1 MSEEP
6 SQIRLLR
13 SALAAVGKARLK
25 TTGRSMLPTI
35 EPGTVITVL
44 ARPLDE
50 VEPGDVAVVLLD
62 RKVIVHRVV
71 DRAGSRLLTRG
82 DNLPLVDPVVG
93 PGEYL
98 GVVPAYR
105 RAVTLAALDLARLA
119 AYPDRGAGRTRI
131 WLPGPAPAYAW
142 WHPAM
147 RRGDTPGLSRGD
159 ARLVI
164 SVSPHGALPGTA
176 LDELLAAA
184 GRRDVDI
191 LIGRA
196 AGLAPNGPTTGP
208 SDDRATRSSDGCGGR
223 SPLRPGTADF
233 HVGHGTLLEPPRL
246 ADTVEF
252 VRARVE
258 AARGA
263 VPARS
268 VLPVRGALP
277 VGGRG
282 APRPAARARRG
293 GG

>member
-13 SALAAVGKARLK
+13 SALAAVGRARLR
-25 TTGRSMLPTI
+25 TAGRSMLPTI

-44 ARPLDE
+44 ARPFDE

-71 DRAGSRLLTRG
+71 DRAGGRLLTRG

-105 RAVTLAALDLARLA
+105 RAVTLPGLDLARLA
-119 AYPDRGAGRTRI
+119 AHPDRGAGRTRI

-142 WHPAM
+142 WHPAT
-147 RRGDTPGLSRGD
+147 RRGDTPGLSRGE
-159 ARLVI
+159 ARPVI
-164 SVSPHGALPGTA
+164 SVSPYGALPGTA

-196 AGLAPNGPTTGP
+196 AGLPPDGPTAGP

-223 SPLRPGTADF
+223 PPLRPGTADF
-233 HVGHGTLLEPPRL
+233 HVGHGTLLDPPRP
-246 ADTVEF
+246 ADTAEF

-268 VLPVRGALP
+268 VLPVRGVLP
-277 VGGRG
+277 TGPDQ
-282 APRPAARARRG
+282 APVRPDLAG
-293 GG
+293 WFG

>member
-13 SALAAVGKARLK
+13 SALAAVGRARLR
-25 TTGRSMLPTI
+25 TAGRSMLPTI

-44 ARPLDE
+44 ARPFDE

-147 RRGDTPGLSRGD
+147 RRGDMPGLSRGE
-159 ARLVI
+159 ARPVV
-164 SVSPHGALPGTA
+164 SVSPYGALPGTA

-196 AGLAPNGPTTGP
+196 AGCP
-208 SDDRATRSSDGCGGR
+208 SDDRTTGSSGDRATGPSEGWGGR
-223 SPLRPGTADF
+223 PPLRPGTADF

-246 ADTVEF
+246 ADTAEF

-258 AARGA
+258 AVRG
-263 VPARS
+263 
-268 VLPVRGALP
+268 VLPVRPDQAP
-277 VGGRG
+277 GRSDLAG
-282 APRPAARARRG
+282 WRG
-293 GG
+293 